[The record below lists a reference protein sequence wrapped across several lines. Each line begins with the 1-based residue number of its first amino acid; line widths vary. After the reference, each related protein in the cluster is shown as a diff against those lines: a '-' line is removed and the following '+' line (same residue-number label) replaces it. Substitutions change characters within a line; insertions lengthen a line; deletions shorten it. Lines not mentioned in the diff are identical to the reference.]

1 MAALA
6 LLGASEVGLR
16 LGGALEPL
24 RRASLAGILPDTV
37 WSEGELW
44 RLVTAPLVHA
54 NLTHLTVN
62 MALLGLSGWALEARY
77 GRAAFLL
84 VAGLGGVGSAAASA
98 LGNSEASLGA
108 SGAVF
113 SVLGALWAVGV
124 RTALLGRGRGTLV
137 GLLLVLLAL
146 SGGPNVDTLAHLVG
160 LGVGGV
166 LGFGLPGVLGRALHR
181 TEVDR
186 GVALGA
192 AALVLVGLGGAA
204 ANAWTL
210 DSRTPDGETRRI

>member
-16 LGGALEPL
+16 LGGAVEPL
-24 RRASLAGILPDTV
+24 RRASLAGILPDSV

-54 NLTHLTVN
+54 NLTHLAVN
-62 MALLGLSGWALEARY
+62 AALLGLSGWALEARC

-84 VAGLGGVGSAAASA
+84 VAGLGGLGSAAASA
-98 LGNSEASLGA
+98 LGNSEASLGS

-113 SVLGALWAVGV
+113 SVLGALWAVGA
-124 RTALLGRGRGTLV
+124 RTALLGAGRATLV

-146 SGGPNVDTLAHLVG
+146 SGGPRIDTLAHLTG
-160 LGVGGV
+160 LAVGGA
-166 LGFGLPGVLGRALHR
+166 LGAGLPGALGRALR
-181 TEVDR
+181 PAAVGR
-186 GVALGA
+186 GVALA
-192 AALVLVGLGGAA
+192 AAVLVLAGLGSAA
-204 ANAWTL
+204 ASAWAL
-210 DSRTPDGETRRI
+210 DSATSEGETRGL